1 MVSHRDGSEINLLDS
16 SIRTT
21 GGALFSTTVYALSG
35 IVYAAVTTPSVAGT
49 YFLLRLGLHSY
60 YDL

>member
-35 IVYAAVTTPSVAGT
+35 IVYHLSLERT
-49 YFLLRLGLHSY
+49 FLLQLVLRSC
-60 YDL
+60 YDQ